1 MPTINGRACIVNG
14 APVDK
19 VFSNGRQVYGR
30 NYIKNS
36 HADYQKLTIDVWTGY
51 TGIKIPITS
60 MGVSAGDKITF
71 ALWIE
76 SPSEALAGTG
86 PRINLVRADNTY
98 MAVMGTDYILP
109 GETGYRTITAT
120 IQADTISVQLFLQRQ
135 GATAGGTKFNVYIK
149 REKLDTGT
157 VATPWTPAPEDVGN
171 K

>member
-1 MPTINGRACIVNG
+1 MADITHGTWIKDGKA
-14 APVDK
+14 VDK
-19 VFSNGRQVYGR
+19 VFSDGRQVYGR

-36 HADYQKLTIDVWTGY
+36 HADYQKLTISVWTGY
-51 TGIKIPITS
+51 TGIMIPITS

-71 ALWIE
+71 ALWIK
-76 SPSEALAGTG
+76 SPSEALAGTE

-120 IQADTISVQLFLQRQ
+120 IQADTVYVQLFLHRQ
-135 GATAGGTKFNVYIK
+135 GAVAGGTEFNVYIK
-149 REKLDTGT
+149 HEKLETGT
-157 VATPWTPAPEDVGN
+157 VATPWSPAPEDVL

>member
-1 MPTINGRACIVNG
+1 MPTINGKACVVNG

-36 HADYQKLTIDVWTGY
+36 HADYQKLTIGVWAGY
-51 TGIKIPITS
+51 TGIAIPITS

-71 ALWIE
+71 SLWIK
-76 SPSEALAGTG
+76 SPSEALAGTE

-120 IQADTISVQLFLQRQ
+120 IQADTILVQLFLHRKD
-135 GATAGGTKFNVYIK
+135 AVADGTEFNVYIK
-149 REKLDTGT
+149 REKLEIGT
-157 VATPWTPAPEDVGN
+157 VATPWTPAPEDVL